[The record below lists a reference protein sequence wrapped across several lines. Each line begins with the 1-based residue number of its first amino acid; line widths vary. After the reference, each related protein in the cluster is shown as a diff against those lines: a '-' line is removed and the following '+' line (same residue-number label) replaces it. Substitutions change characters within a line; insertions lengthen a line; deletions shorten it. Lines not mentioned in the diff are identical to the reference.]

1 MSSIYKYLDMIREM
15 FCKKLL
21 MQKVYIKILQIEVE
35 CLKRE
40 MNVIIEKGIKFD
52 DAQNYEMKDLM
63 VVCQDDME

>member
-35 CLKRE
+35 RLKRE

>member
-52 DAQNYEMKDLM
+52 DVQNYEMKDLM